1 MLLSVLDQSPI
12 SEGMTGAQALR
23 NSIDLA
29 RLADRLGYHRYW
41 VAEHHGGPMLA
52 GPSPEVL
59 IGPIASATE
68 QIRVGS
74 GGVML
79 PHYSP
84 LKVAES
90 FSLLAGLYP
99 GRIDLALGRA
109 PGSDQL
115 TMFALQRDR
124 RQAAPDDFPQQLA
137 ELLAYF
143 EDDLPEDHP
152 FRHLARTLPG
162 RPELPVP
169 WLLGSSPQSAVWAA
183 ELGLP
188 YAFADFINSQG
199 ASIVA
204 NYREAFRPVRELQAP
219 RTAIG
224 VWVLC
229 APTDEEA
236 EYLATSS
243 RMSFSMLRRGQLI
256 AVPSPQ
262 TASAWLEREGRANG
276 SASRGGRRTVV
287 GSPEKV
293 RAGIEEAAAEY
304 QADEVIVVTITYD
317 HEARRRSY
325 ELLAD
330 AMGLQARTP
339 APATAIA

>member
-12 SEGMTGAQALR
+12 SEGSTGSQALR
-23 NSIDLA
+23 NTIDLA
-29 RLADRLGYHRYW
+29 QLTDRLGYHRYW

-52 GPSPEVL
+52 GPSPEAL

-68 QIRVGS
+68 SIRVGS

-90 FSLLAGLYP
+90 FSLLAGLFP
-99 GRIDLALGRA
+99 DRIDLALGRA

-169 WLLGSSPQSAVWAA
+169 WLLGSSEQSAIWAA
-183 ELGLP
+183 ELGLR
-188 YAFADFINSQG
+188 YAFADFINGQG
-199 ASIVA
+199 STIVKS
-204 NYREAFRPVRELQAP
+204 YRDHFRPVRDLQAP

-236 EYLATSS
+236 QHLATSS
-243 RMSFSMLRRGQLI
+243 QMSFIKLRQGDLI
-256 AVPSPQ
+256 PVPSPE
-262 TASAWLEREGRANG
+262 TATAWLKEQGQFGKGRP
-276 SASRGGRRTVV
+276 GRRTIV
-287 GSPEKV
+287 GSPETV
-293 RAGIEEAAAEY
+293 RAGIEEVASEY
-304 QADEVIVVTITYD
+304 LADEVIAVTITHD

-325 ELLAD
+325 ELVAD
-330 AMGLQARTP
+330 AMGLEPRGAEV
-339 APATAIA
+339 AAAAAA